1 MAKWVF
7 QIDLNGY
14 QNASQI
20 WFEDGF
26 KILGLDIFRHYNEF
40 SWNGYCASFIRPDV
54 SRPQFNFFFCFLG
67 GQIFNLKKNLLAYR
81 TQKLLE
87 WTSFLIIETLWLVFE
102 AFLQICKFTNNSLFI
117 GVARTQKLVEVTKN
131 IISGYQNHL

>member
-26 KILGLDIFRHYNEF
+26 EILGLDIFRHYNEF
-40 SWNGYCASFIRPDV
+40 SV
-54 SRPQFNFFFCFLG
+54 
-67 GQIFNLKKNLLAYR
+67 
-81 TQKLLE
+81 
-87 WTSFLIIETLWLVFE
+87 
-102 AFLQICKFTNNSLFI
+102 
-117 GVARTQKLVEVTKN
+117 VTKN
-131 IISGYQNHL
+131 I